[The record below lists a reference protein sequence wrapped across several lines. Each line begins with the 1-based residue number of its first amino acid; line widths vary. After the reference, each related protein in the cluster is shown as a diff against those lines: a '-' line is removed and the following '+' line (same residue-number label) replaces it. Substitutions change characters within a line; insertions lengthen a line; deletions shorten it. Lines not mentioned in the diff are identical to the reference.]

1 MDEKAGEFQ
10 DKIKNIDRET
20 RSWGVYDVFKNRIES
35 FRQTM
40 PLIIDLRSEAMRPRH
55 LKQLRA
61 EVRDEFDEKSNE
73 FTLDKIFELQLNQ
86 HAKFISELWENAARS
101 WR

>member
-10 DKIKNIDRET
+10 DKIKNVDRET
-20 RSWGVYDVFKNRIES
+20 RSWGVYDVLKNRIES

-40 PLIIDLRSEAMRPRH
+40 PLIMDLRSEAMRPRH
-55 LKQLRA
+55 WKQLRA
-61 EVRDEFDEKSNE
+61 EVRDEFDEKSDE

-86 HAKFISELWENAARS
+86 HAEFISEL
-101 WR
+101 